1 MDNKYIEK
9 CIKLAKKAAKKNE
22 VPIGA
27 LIIKNNQIISKA
39 YNLREKR
46 KDIMAHAEVL
56 AIKKASKKLKRWN
69 LNDCILYVT
78 LKPCSMCENIINQS
92 RIKQVNYLCDKLD
105 YKKEYNKTTYQPILK
120 KELEDEYKLI
130 LSAFFKC
137 KR

>member
-56 AIKKASKKLKRWN
+56 AIKKASKKLPNVK
-69 LNDCILYVT
+69 VFVSFA
-78 LKPCSMCENIINQS
+78 KE
-92 RIKQVNYLCDKLD
+92 RI
-105 YKKEYNKTTYQPILK
+105 
-120 KELEDEYKLI
+120 
-130 LSAFFKC
+130 
-137 KR
+137 